1 MPLPWAPAEG
11 LQEDAAITLA
21 VRHDR
26 SETARSQP
34 FPRPVY
40 EVPTILLLVALACV
54 LARNFL
60 PFVAMAEIWI
70 HDLRVARLTPPAA
83 QNREIAVVTITEE
96 TLTAFPYRSPLDRN
110 FLAQVLHSLEA
121 KGARAIG
128 IDILFDQ
135 ATEPAKDAE
144 LQRTLR
150 TLSIPVVVG
159 RVDDGVGLSEGQT
172 DYMNA
177 YLSGVDTAL
186 AMLPKDSLD
195 GKVRA
200 ILLQSRDHGRSVPGF
215 AAALARATGVQV
227 PRGNYLPLAYHGNP
241 NGVTP
246 PFPTYPAQAI
256 ALMPD
261 AWFAGK
267 IVLIGADLTLQDNHL
282 TPFDVGFTR
291 GAGMPGVLIHAHGL
305 AQLMD
310 GRRSRRLTGW
320 QEGFVILLF
329 AAVGVILAFAD
340 LGPGVKAAAAP
351 LVLAIAWIGGFALVE
366 QGGPNIPLVVPS
378 LALAGALGGGIAA
391 QWRKERVHRQFIR
404 DAFSKFLAPA
414 IIKHLEADPSRL
426 RLTGENRMMTFLFTD
441 IADFTALMERED
453 PAKVVP
459 ILNDYLDAA
468 CNIVLDYS
476 GTIDKIVGD
485 ALVVFFNAPLDQP
498 DHADRAV
505 ACALALSAFSQEHR
519 ARHAAQGTTFGRT
532 RIGVNTGPALVGNFG
547 GNLRF
552 DYTAHGDAINTASRL
567 ESANKALGTG
577 ICIGDTTVA
586 GCTKFQ
592 FRPVAELLLKGKTE
606 TIEVFEPVTAAEA
619 ADPKMTAYLDTYGH
633 MRREGDGAA
642 AAFAELAARYP
653 DDPLIA
659 LHARRL
665 TASAQERRQNL
676 KVSGCTIIM
685 AEK

>member
-1 MPLPWAPAEG
+1 M
-11 LQEDAAITLA
+11 
-21 VRHDR
+21 
-26 SETARSQP
+26 
-34 FPRPVY
+34 
-40 EVPTILLLVALACV
+40 LLVALACV

-60 PFVAMAEIWI
+60 PFVAMAETWI

-83 QNREIAVVTITEE
+83 QHREIAVVTVTEE
-96 TLTAFPYRSPLDRN
+96 TLAAFPYRAPLDRG
-110 FLAQVLHSLEA
+110 FLAQVLRTLEV

-128 IDILFDQ
+128 VDILFDQ
-135 ATEPAKDAE
+135 ATEPAKDAA

-150 TLSIPVVVG
+150 ELSIPVVVG
-159 RVDDGVGLSEGQT
+159 RVDAGIGLSEAQVA
-172 DYMNA
+172 YMND
-177 YLSGVDTAL
+177 YLRGLDTGL
-186 AMLPKDSLD
+186 AMLPKDGLD

-200 ILLQSRDHGRSVPGF
+200 ILLESREHGRPVPGF
-215 AAALARATGVQV
+215 AAALARATGTAV
-227 PRGNYLPLAYHGNP
+227 PRGDYLPLAYYGNP
-241 NGVTP
+241 NRATP

-256 ALMPD
+256 ALIPD
-261 AWFAGK
+261 AWFADK

-291 GAGMPGVLIHAHGL
+291 GAGMPGVLVHAHGL

-310 GRRSRRLTGW
+310 GRRSPRLTPW

-329 AAVGVILAFAD
+329 AAFGVILAFAN
-340 LGPGVKAAAAP
+340 LGPGIKAAAAP
-351 LVLAIAWIGGFALVE
+351 LILAIAWIGGFALVE

-391 QWRKERVHRQFIR
+391 QWRKERVHRLFIR

-414 IIKHLEADPSRL
+414 IIKHLEADPTRL
-426 RLTGENRMMTFLFTD
+426 RLTGENRVVTFLFTD
-441 IADFTALMERED
+441 IADFTSLMEHED

-468 CNIVLDYS
+468 CNIVLEHG
-476 GTIDKIVGD
+476 GTVDKIVGD

-505 ACALALSAFSQEHR
+505 ACALALDAFSQGHR
-519 ARHAAQGTTFGRT
+519 KRHAAAGTLLGRT

-547 GNLRF
+547 GHLRF

-567 ESANKALGTG
+567 ESANRALGTRM
-577 ICIGDTTVA
+577 CIGAATVA
-586 GCTKFQ
+586 ACTRFR
-592 FRPVAELLLKGKTE
+592 FRPVGELLLKGKTE
-606 TIEVFEPVTAAEA
+606 PIAVFEPIAAEA
-619 ADPKMTAYLDTYGH
+619 PAGPKMPSYLEAYER

-642 AAFAELAARYP
+642 DAFAVLAARYP
-653 DDPLIA
+653 DDAVIA

-665 TASAQERRQNL
+665 AASARERRQNL
-676 KVSGCTIIM
+676 KVSGCTIVM